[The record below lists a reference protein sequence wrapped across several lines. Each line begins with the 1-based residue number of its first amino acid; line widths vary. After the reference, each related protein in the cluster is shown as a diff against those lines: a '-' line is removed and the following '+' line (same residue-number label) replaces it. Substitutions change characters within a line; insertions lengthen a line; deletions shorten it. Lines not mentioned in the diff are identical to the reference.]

1 MLCSLGFKT
10 RAAGTDGSTGL
21 RYPTTKS
28 WPVKSVISGKVRNS
42 ANVFLKKWPKPG
54 LFLFIFV
61 LFTFQFKWPIYNLN
75 KINSK
80 KHRWCAWDLNPGQ
93 QDGRRRQI
101 HWAMAAPPPPLL
113 KFVWCNFFEATVL
126 LKLEKVTVLQL
137 NFYSSTVLLNFYA
150 ANESWQHWAR
160 STLGTLFL

>member
-93 QDGRRRQI
+93 QDGRRRQF
-101 HWAMAAPPPPLL
+101 HWAMTLYQPP
-113 KFVWCNFFEATVL
+113 FIM
-126 LKLEKVTVLQL
+126 VTLSTGWVQVV
-137 NFYSSTVLLNFYA
+137 NVRVFYSDDSSLNPSYVYSSFSFEKA
-150 ANESWQHWAR
+150 KWNIKAKSWCLNQISA
-160 STLGTLFL
+160 